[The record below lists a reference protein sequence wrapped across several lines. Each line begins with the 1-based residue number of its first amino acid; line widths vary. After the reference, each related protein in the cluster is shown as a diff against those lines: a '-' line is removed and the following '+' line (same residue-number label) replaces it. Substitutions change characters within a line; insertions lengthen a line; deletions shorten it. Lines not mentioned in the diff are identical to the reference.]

1 MSACF
6 VSEAILVIVR
16 NEFLLCFFVTAAS
29 KILESC
35 VPIDERRL
43 GFVDLLLL
51 ASLESDAGSSMA
63 AMSSLIVLSMF
74 QDQTYCANEGDI
86 CRTQS
91 ETIAGKARTVTLA
104 GGDTSA
110 AQVFPER
117 KLRPWSDQ

>member
-1 MSACF
+1 MASACF

-16 NEFLLCFFVTAAS
+16 DEFLLCFFVSAAS

-63 AMSSLIVLSMF
+63 ALSSLIVLSMF
-74 QDQTYCANEGDI
+74 QDQTYCANEEDI

-91 ETIAGKARTVTLA
+91 ETIAGKGKQR
-104 GGDTSA
+104 
-110 AQVFPER
+110 
-117 KLRPWSDQ
+117 LRPVVVEVTTSISRAKA